1 MADEF
6 EDIGDI
12 VPFRKPNKKDIN
24 PEDYDIPIKN
34 YKANSMSNDLTPD
47 DTPRVKEYIKE
58 YRKLEKLEN
67 SSSDSNIEVDKDNK
81 ELCDI
86 TGDIVSYKRPSGLPP
101 LPGVPGESGVPPSPG
116 TPPTELSII
125 SRLLEEHHL
134 MLQTIASIENDL
146 KEFLMGN
153 SPTGTYVEVRTSTTV
168 ATPDQPTTQDT
179 TADAGAVPPTPG
191 YDFIDINKQKQG
203 YNAQNLWIVNDG
215 PDNPT
220 SGDNLFVIS
229 STDGK
234 TFSPEFLMIVGE
246 TRLIHNIYEVR
257 IRSPRENNRVRITER
272 EPNVPYVTTVTNS
285 LTPVA
290 NRTSVWTQRVGV
302 PFGMGAAIPLPF
314 ILVPDAFSIVV
325 RASVDNIGTSR
336 VYIGGPEPLPGPNTT
351 NAETPGNRI
360 TLAPGDDVRYT
371 ISNANVLAIV
381 GNMNG
386 LFVDITVER

>member
-12 VPFRKPNKKDIN
+12 VPFRKPNKSIKTNDTN
-24 PEDYDIPIKN
+24 LEGYDTPIKN
-34 YKANSMSNDLTPD
+34 YKTANSRVDNNRSNDLTPN
-47 DTPRVKEYIKE
+47 DTPRIKE

-67 SSSDSNIEVDKDNK
+67 SNIDSNTDK
-81 ELCDI
+81 ESCDI

-101 LPGVPGESGVPPSPG
+101 GVPGEPGIPPSPG

-125 SRLLEEHHL
+125 TRILQEHHT

-146 KEFLMGN
+146 KDFLMGN
-153 SPTGTYVEVRTSTTV
+153 SPTGTYVEVRTATTV
-168 ATPDQPTTQDT
+168 ATPDVPITQDT
-179 TADAGAVPPTPG
+179 TADAGAVPPSPG

-215 PDNPT
+215 PDTPT

-246 TRLIHNIYEVR
+246 TRLIHNIYEIR
-257 IRSPRENNRVRITER
+257 IRAPRANNRVRVTER

-290 NRTSVWTQRVGV
+290 NRTSVWTQRFTV
-302 PFGMGAAIPLPF
+302 PFGIGAAVPLPF
-314 ILVPDAFSIVV
+314 ILVPDTFSIVV
-325 RASVDNIGTSR
+325 RSTVDNIGTSR

-351 NAETPGNRI
+351 NAENSATRI

-371 ISNANVLAIV
+371 ISNANVLAVV
-381 GNMNG
+381 GNMAG